1 MHEYGH
7 YPDPYLPEI
16 PPWLAEWFEDQKNP
30 YPRDGRF
37 NFYNP
42 NAGQQVGPLEVP
54 FNSVAA
60 YLAQKNGMGAE
71 TPSHTVGRQVGAN
84 EYPSGAMLKFP
95 SWMEGPPG
103 QMLGKNYA
111 QLLMSYLNQGQTDG
125 PPNPFSE
132 LKANPLM
139 DQLLAA
145 KAGRGPNPY
154 LPSSQNYI
162 PDTGSRRLA
171 PPLPIRPPGEGAGRG
186 SNPSDGS
193 RGLGPPPFG
202 PMPKPIPGPM
212 PPGNNIPRPS
222 PLPPKFPPMNPSPK
236 PIQPIQ
242 PPNMQPPLQPNPKF
256 SQPIQ
261 PEPKPKPKPK
271 QMYPPLDSYIPRYER
286 D

>member
-1 MHEYGH
+1 M
-7 YPDPYLPEI
+7 PTPYNFPEI
-16 PPWLAEWFEDQKNP
+16 PAWLLKWVEDQKNP

-60 YLAQKNGMGAE
+60 YRAQKNGMGAE
-71 TPSHTVGRQVGAN
+71 TPSHAVGRQVGAN
-84 EYPSGAMLKFP
+84 EYPSGAMVKFP

-111 QLLMSYLNQGQTDG
+111 QLLMSYINQGRTDG

-139 DQLLAA
+139 AQLKAA

-154 LPSSQNYI
+154 LPSTQN
-162 PDTGSRRLA
+162 PP
-171 PPLPIRPPGEGAGRG
+171 PPLPPKM
-186 SNPSDGS
+186 NPSQPVQPIQPPNMK
-193 RGLGPPPFG
+193 PPP
-202 PMPKPIPGPM
+202 
-212 PPGNNIPRPS
+212 PPN
-222 PLPPKFPPMNPSPK
+222 PLPKFPPMNPSPK
-236 PIQPIQ
+236 PFQPERPVQ
-242 PPNMQPPLQPNPKF
+242 VPKPSPKPTPKF
-256 SQPIQ
+256 S
-261 PEPKPKPKPK
+261 KPT
-271 QMYPPLDSYIPRYER
+271 LNSYLPRYER

>member
-1 MHEYGH
+1 MPHH
-7 YPDPYLPEI
+7 YNFPEI
-16 PPWLAEWFEDQKNP
+16 PAWLAKWVEDQKNP

-54 FNSVAA
+54 FDSVAA
-60 YLAQKNGMGAE
+60 YRAQKNGMGAE
-71 TPSHTVGRQVGAN
+71 TPNHAVGRQVGAN
-84 EYPSGAMLKFP
+84 EYPSGAMIKFP

-111 QLLMSYLNQGQTDG
+111 QLLMSYINQGRTDG

-139 DQLLAA
+139 AQLKAA

-162 PDTGSRRLA
+162 PDTGPMPSPKL
-171 PPLPIRPPGEGAGRG
+171 PPM
-186 SNPSDGS
+186 NPSP
-193 RGLGPPPFG
+193 RPVQPIQPPNMKPPPS
-202 PMPKPIPGPM
+202 
-212 PPGNNIPRPS
+212 GN
-222 PLPPKFPPMNPSPK
+222 PLPKFPPMNPLPK
-236 PIQPIQ
+236 P
-242 PPNMQPPLQPNPKF
+242 MQPERP
-256 SQPIQ
+256 SQL
-261 PEPKPKPKPK
+261 PKPTPKPK
-271 QMYPPLDSYIPRYER
+271 QIKPTLNSYVPRYER